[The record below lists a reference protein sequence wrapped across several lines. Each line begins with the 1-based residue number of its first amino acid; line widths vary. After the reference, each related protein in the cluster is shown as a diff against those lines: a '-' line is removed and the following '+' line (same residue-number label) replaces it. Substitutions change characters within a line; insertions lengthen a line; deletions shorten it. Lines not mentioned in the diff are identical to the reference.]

1 MSCPM
6 HDEEL
11 PPDALIAAC
20 VIEVP
25 PVGVL
30 TDDEL
35 DGLDVVAEAHVEAD
49 VEADVGKGAG
59 RGRGRGRGRGQCS
72 HRGR

>member
-1 MSCPM
+1 M
-6 HDEEL
+6 HSYQL
-11 PPDALIAAC
+11 L
-20 VIEVP
+20 VIDVP

-35 DGLDVVAEAHVEAD
+35 DGLEVAEAD

-59 RGRGRGRGRGQCS
+59 RGRGRGRCS